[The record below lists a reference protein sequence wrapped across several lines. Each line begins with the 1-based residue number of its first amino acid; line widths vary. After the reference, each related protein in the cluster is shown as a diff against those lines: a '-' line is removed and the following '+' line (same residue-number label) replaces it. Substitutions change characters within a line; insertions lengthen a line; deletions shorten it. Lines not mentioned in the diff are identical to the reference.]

1 MTRIRPSWALPLMSA
16 LIAGSLEAQ
25 SLIPELYPRP
35 QQVTES
41 LGWLKMSTPL
51 RQLRQRLD
59 TLTLAQIRESKG
71 LYAKANLR
79 LGLKT
84 DPRLSSYRTKVPTQ
98 DESYYLEVNSR
109 GITLVGADSVGL
121 YYGLQ
126 SLRQLLASNQ
136 IPYCKIT
143 DYPSVGLRGVVEG
156 FYGNPYSHSDRIEQ
170 FKFYGRTKLNTYI
183 YGPKDDPYH
192 RDKWRELYPEQER
205 KRISELV
212 TQAHQRGVRFV
223 WAIHPGLDIKW
234 TEEDRKAVVRKCE
247 DMYRLGVRSFAVFF
261 DDISADDESARH
273 QAELLNYLYE
283 HFEKTGMKIG
293 SLILCPTQYNQ
304 AWAKGAY
311 LDILGTKMN
320 PKIEIMWTGK
330 TVVTMIDRE
339 TMEYVNA
346 RIRRKGYIWLNYPVT
361 DFAVDHIL
369 LGPMRGNA
377 SDIDQLVSGF
387 VANPMEYAEA
397 SKVGVFGVADYL
409 WNMKAYDADRAWE
422 GAIKELYPHSTEA
435 FRHFAQ
441 DNIDPGANGHRF
453 RLQGES
459 RDIAPVIARFK
470 ESLLEGQVD
479 RIAWSK
485 LQDRFRTMAEDAT
498 ILLAD
503 KTNEALSKEL
513 RPWVEV
519 YHHMALQGELLL
531 RMQRL
536 LAEGKAEEFMA
547 SYKELQS
554 IESKQGAIRSRDFT
568 GSLNAPYPKPA
579 DHVIAPFLAWFK
591 RQLYS
596 DYRKTH
602 TYEVDKLPTSLI
614 EAGSYYIR
622 VQGAYL
628 TNTTEGVQLVAEA
641 DSINPQRQ
649 VWSISL
655 DQESGN
661 YIITN
666 AQDQQRL
673 NSSLK
678 LTRSADNLRDS
689 FVLHRNDKGHFA
701 LQNAKEALGYIWG
714 LKDGKLQIIYRKAVK
729 PEDYILELQPRE

>member
-1 MTRIRPSWALPLMSA
+1 MSA

>member
-59 TLTLAQIRESKG
+59 TLTLSQIKAQRG

-98 DESYYLEVNSR
+98 NESYYLEVNSR

-136 IPYCKIT
+136 VPDCKIT

-397 SKVGVFGVADYL
+397 SKVGIFGVADYL

-422 GAIKELYPHSTEA
+422 GAVKELYPHSTEA

-441 DNIDPGANGHRF
+441 DNVDPGANGHRF

-470 ESLLEGQVD
+470 ESLLEGHVD

-519 YHHMALQGELLL
+519 YHHMAQQGGLLL

-536 LAEGKAEEFMA
+536 LAKGKAEEFMA

-554 IESKQGAIRSRDFT
+554 IESKQGAIRSRDFA

-579 DHVIAPFLAWFK
+579 DQVIAPFLAWFK

-596 DYRKTH
+596 DYRKAY

-678 LTRSADNLRDS
+678 LTRTTDNLRDS

>member
-1 MTRIRPSWALPLMSA
+1 MSV

-59 TLTLAQIRESKG
+59 TLTLTQIRESKG

-109 GITLVGADSVGL
+109 GITLVGTDSVGL

-247 DMYRLGVRSFAVFF
+247 DMYQLGVRSFAVFF

-346 RIRRKGYIWLNYPVT
+346 RIRRKGFIWLNYPVT

-422 GAIKELYPHSTEA
+422 GAVKELYPHSTVA
-435 FRHFAQ
+435 FRYFAQ
-441 DNIDPGANGHRF
+441 DNVDPGANGHRF

-459 RDIAPVIARFK
+459 RDIAPVITRFK

-513 RPWVEV
+513 RPWLEV
-519 YHHMALQGELLL
+519 YHHMAQQGGLLL

-554 IESKQGAIRSRDFT
+554 IESKQGAIRSRDFA

-579 DHVIAPFLAWFK
+579 DQVIAPFLAWFK

-596 DYRKTH
+596 DYRKAY

>member
-1 MTRIRPSWALPLMSA
+1 MSV

-59 TLTLAQIRESKG
+59 TLTLTQIRESKG

-136 IPYCKIT
+136 VPYCKIT

-422 GAIKELYPHSTEA
+422 GAVKELYPHSTEA

-441 DNIDPGANGHRF
+441 DNVDPGANGHRF
-453 RLQGES
+453 RLEGES
-459 RDIAPVIARFK
+459 RDIAPVITRFK

-519 YHHMALQGELLL
+519 YHHMAQQGELLL
-531 RMQRL
+531 RMHRL

-554 IESKQGAIRSRDFT
+554 IESKQGAIRSRDFA

>member
-59 TLTLAQIRESKG
+59 TLTLTQIRESKG

-136 IPYCKIT
+136 VPYCKIT

-422 GAIKELYPHSTEA
+422 GAVKELYPHSTEA

-441 DNIDPGANGHRF
+441 DNVDPGANGHRF
-453 RLQGES
+453 RLEGES
-459 RDIAPVIARFK
+459 RDIAPVITRFK

-519 YHHMALQGELLL
+519 YHHMAQQGELLL
-531 RMQRL
+531 RMHRL

-554 IESKQGAIRSRDFT
+554 IESKQGAIRSRDFA

>member
-1 MTRIRPSWALPLMSA
+1 MTRIRPSWALPLVSV
-16 LIAGSLEAQ
+16 LIAGTLEAQ

-59 TLTLAQIRESKG
+59 TLTLSQIKAQRG

-136 IPYCKIT
+136 VPYCKIT

-397 SKVGVFGVADYL
+397 SKVGIFGVADYL

-422 GAIKELYPHSTEA
+422 GAVKELYPHSTEA

-470 ESLLEGQVD
+470 ESLLEGHVD

-519 YHHMALQGELLL
+519 YHHMAQQGGLLL

-536 LAEGKAEEFMA
+536 LAKGKAEEFMA

-554 IESKQGAIRSRDFT
+554 IESKQGAIRSRDFA

-579 DHVIAPFLAWFK
+579 DQVIAPFLAWFK

-678 LTRSADNLRDS
+678 LTRTTDNLRDS

-714 LKDGKLQIIYRKAVK
+714 LKDGKLQIIHRKAVK

>member
-59 TLTLAQIRESKG
+59 TLTLTQIRESKG

-84 DPRLSSYRTKVPTQ
+84 DPRLSSYCAKVPTQ

-136 IPYCKIT
+136 VPYCKIT

-346 RIRRKGYIWLNYPVT
+346 RIRRKGFIWLNYPVT

-397 SKVGVFGVADYL
+397 SKVGIFGVADYL

-422 GAIKELYPHSTEA
+422 GAVKELYPHSTEA

-441 DNIDPGANGHRF
+441 DNVDPGANGHRF

-459 RDIAPVIARFK
+459 RDIAPVITRFK
-470 ESLLEGQVD
+470 DSLLEGQVD

-485 LQDRFRTMAEDAT
+485 LRDRFRTMAEDAT

-513 RPWVEV
+513 RPWLEV
-519 YHHMALQGELLL
+519 YHHMAQQGGLLL

-554 IESKQGAIRSRDFT
+554 IESKQGAIRSRDFA

-579 DHVIAPFLAWFK
+579 DQVIAPFLAWFK

-596 DYRKTH
+596 DYRKAY

-678 LTRSADNLRDS
+678 LTRTTDNLRDS

>member
-59 TLTLAQIRESKG
+59 TLTLTQIRESKG

-136 IPYCKIT
+136 VPYCKIT

-261 DDISADDESARH
+261 DDISADDKSARH

-311 LDILGTKMN
+311 LDILGTQMN

-422 GAIKELYPHSTEA
+422 GAVKELYPHSTEA

-453 RLQGES
+453 RLEGES
-459 RDIAPVIARFK
+459 RDIAPVITRFK

-513 RPWVEV
+513 RPWLEV
-519 YHHMALQGELLL
+519 YQYMAQQGEHLL
-531 RMQRL
+531 RMHRL

-554 IESKQGAIRSRDFT
+554 IESKQGAIRSRDFA

-689 FVLHRNDKGHFA
+689 FVLHRNNKGHFA

>member
-59 TLTLAQIRESKG
+59 TLTLTQIRESKG

-136 IPYCKIT
+136 VPYCKIT

-397 SKVGVFGVADYL
+397 SKVGIFGVADYL

-422 GAIKELYPHSTEA
+422 GAVKELYPHSTVA

-441 DNIDPGANGHRF
+441 DNVDPGANGHRF

-459 RDIAPVIARFK
+459 RDIAPVITRFK

-513 RPWVEV
+513 RPWLEV
-519 YHHMALQGELLL
+519 YHHMAQQGGLLL

-554 IESKQGAIRSRDFT
+554 IESKQGAIRSRDFA

-579 DHVIAPFLAWFK
+579 DQVIAPFLAWFK

-596 DYRKTH
+596 DYRKAY

-678 LTRSADNLRDS
+678 LTRTTDNLRDS

>member
-59 TLTLAQIRESKG
+59 TLTLTQIRESKG

-136 IPYCKIT
+136 VPYCKIT

-192 RDKWRELYPEQER
+192 RDKWRELYPEQEC

-234 TEEDRKAVVRKCE
+234 TEEDRRAVVRKCE

-261 DDISADDESARH
+261 DDISADDESAHH

-346 RIRRKGYIWLNYPVT
+346 RIRRKGFIWLNYPVT

-422 GAIKELYPHSTEA
+422 GAVKELYPHSTVA

-441 DNIDPGANGHRF
+441 DNVDPGANGHRF

-459 RDIAPVIARFK
+459 RDIAPVITRFK
-470 ESLLEGQVD
+470 ESLLEGHVD

-513 RPWVEV
+513 RPWLEV
-519 YHHMALQGELLL
+519 YHHMAQQGGLLL

-554 IESKQGAIRSRDFT
+554 IESKQGAIRSRDFA

-579 DHVIAPFLAWFK
+579 DQVIAPFLAWFK

-596 DYRKTH
+596 DYRKAY

-678 LTRSADNLRDS
+678 LTRTTDNLRDS

-714 LKDGKLQIIYRKAVK
+714 LKDGKLQIIYRKAIK